1 MELRMLVTLG
11 QPSSGSNVQ
20 HQSLDIVFSFN
31 TDNSNKS
38 RGSFTRSF
46 VILQH
51 YNFPFQ
57 FVIVLDHPLFT
68 KYKPVCLGS
77 QSCCCLFTHVVHQ
90 GQTRAADSS
99 NLRKTLFEE
108 NPTNSS
114 GRECSVIDNRLAEDK
129 NRSQSN
135 LSSVTTL
142 IPFIRLNQT
151 KATNRTNHL
160 PTSFSKVSKVK

>member
-1 MELRMLVTLG
+1 MLSRTANYRDSPTPQL
-11 QPSSGSNVQ
+11 SF
-20 HQSLDIVFSFN
+20 QS
-31 TDNSNKS
+31 
-38 RGSFTRSF
+38 
-46 VILQH
+46 
-51 YNFPFQ
+51 
-57 FVIVLDHPLFT
+57 VIVLDHPLFT

-129 NRSQSN
+129 NQSQSN

>member
-1 MELRMLVTLG
+1 MIAIQLMEHY
-11 QPSSGSNVQ
+11 SN
-20 HQSLDIVFSFN
+20 
-31 TDNSNKS
+31 
-38 RGSFTRSF
+38 

-129 NRSQSN
+129 NQSQSN

-142 IPFIRLNQT
+142 ILFILPNQIHEPT
-151 KATNRTNHL
+151 IFPTN
-160 PTSFSKVSKVK
+160 FSKVSKVK

>member
-1 MELRMLVTLG
+1 MGKDVLSKGSAHFGSPSLLHSQHLMEYPG
-11 QPSSGSNVQ
+11 QC
-20 HQSLDIVFSFN
+20 QS
-31 TDNSNKS
+31 
-38 RGSFTRSF
+38 

-129 NRSQSN
+129 NPSQSN

-142 IPFIRLNQT
+142 ILFIRLNQT
-151 KATNRTNHL
+151 KPTNRTNHL